1 MKRKVLLVFSAAL
14 LVPLIAMVFAS
25 PAVAQRNELTGI
37 IGRTFVSDQGVTG
50 AVPPDNILSSGKGV
64 TLEVNYGRRLIDLGL
79 AGLTFE
85 VPFVIDFK
93 QNVDFDL
100 NVVPKDYRSFFVT
113 PAIRANLFPHAGLSP
128 WVSAGGG
135 VGHFT
140 ESSTLEFGGANP
152 GKTGTTTGVFQIGV
166 GLDVN
171 LLRILSVRG
180 EVRDF
185 YSGVPQLNVDTGKS
199 RQHNYFVGGGVVL
212 HF

>member
-1 MKRKVLLVFSAAL
+1 LTSAL
-14 LVPLIAMVFAS
+14 PV
-25 PAVAQRNELTGI
+25 
-37 IGRTFVSDQGVTG
+37 
-50 AVPPDNILSSGKGV
+50 
-64 TLEVNYGRRLIDLGL
+64 
-79 AGLTFE
+79 LTFE
-85 VPFVIDFK
+85 VPFVINFK

-140 ESSTLEFGGANP
+140 ESSTLEFGGTNP

-171 LLRILSVRG
+171 LLPIVSLRG
-180 EVRDF
+180 EMRDF
-185 YSGVPQLNVDTGKS
+185 YSDIPQLNVDTGKAVS
-199 RQHNYFVGGGVVL
+199 ITTSWAAEWCCTLRRSVSAGG
-212 HF
+212 